1 MINYLDKDGVSKLSS
16 LIADD
21 INTVNNSID
30 NTKSQV
36 NSVENRVTELEG
48 KSVPVIN
55 YGTND
60 LIAGESELA
69 SGTFYFVYE

>member
-21 INTVNNSID
+21 INTVNTSIY

-55 YGTND
+55 
-60 LIAGESELA
+60 
-69 SGTFYFVYE
+69 